1 MPLTTGELLVQRGV
15 ATREQIERAVGEA
28 KESGI
33 KLCSRL
39 HEMGI
44 DEGLLAAALAERHMA
59 PGVDLSRCAVDL
71 KLLDLVPRA
80 VAEGDH
86 MLPLSDEGGRLHI
99 AMASPADERV
109 LSEIRFVSGME
120 VSAYVCVRRAVELA
134 VRQAYDA
141 REAGARVW
149 RGAAAGAGLPPVLAT
164 LFPSPPAPEVEVPIE
179 EGDEALAVEVVVG
192 GAGGASGPGAT
203 PAPAPADAEV
213 HEVVLRVEAAGRRR
227 VLVVDDEPE
236 IRLLVQRTLEKH
248 GYEVFTAGDG
258 ADALRLCDELLP
270 DLVLLDAMLPQV
282 HGFEVCRRLKSAPR
296 TRQVPVIMMTAI
308 YRGWRFAQEARDI
321 FGAEDYVEKPFRL
334 DDFLKRIEAV
344 LQATEQRP
352 QAGADRAAAHMRRGR
367 ELAVA
372 NQLAA
377 SQKELEA
384 AIQADPWSSE
394 AHAML
399 ARVQKARGDLFAA
412 MTSYERAA
420 ELKPG
425 HLPLLKALAALYAE
439 KGFRRKAADT
449 LERAEA
455 AATSEADKAT
465 LRQRIAELTA

>member
-1 MPLTTGELLVQRGV
+1 LPLTTGELLVRRGV

-28 KESGI
+28 RGSGI

-44 DEGLLAAALAERHMA
+44 DEGMLAAALAERHMA
-59 PGVDLSRCAVDL
+59 PGIDLSRCAVDL
-71 KLLDLVPRA
+71 RLLDLVPRA
-80 VAEGDH
+80 VAEQDH
-86 MLPLSDEGGRLHI
+86 MLPLSDEGGRLHL
-99 AMASPADERV
+99 AMANPSDERV
-109 LSEIRFVSGME
+109 LSEIRFISGLE
-120 VSAYVCVRRAVELA
+120 ISAYVCVSRAVEVA

-164 LFPSPPAPEVEVPIE
+164 VLPAPQAPEVEVPIE
-179 EGDEALAVEVVVG
+179 EGDEALAVQVVA
-192 GAGGASGPGAT
+192 GAE
-203 PAPAPADAEV
+203 APPDGEV
-213 HEVVLRVEAAGRRR
+213 HEVVLSVQATGRKR

-248 GYEVFTAGDG
+248 GYDVTTAADG
-258 ADALRLCDELLP
+258 AEALRLCDELAP

-282 HGFEVCRRLKSAPR
+282 HGFEVCRRLKASPR

-334 DDFLKRIEAV
+334 EDFLRRIEAV
-344 LQATEQRP
+344 LQAVEQKP
-352 QAGADRAAAHMRRGR
+352 QAGADRAAVHMRRGR

-377 SQKELEA
+377 AQKELEA
-384 AIQADPWSSE
+384 AIQADPWSAE
-394 AHAML
+394 AHALL
-399 ARVQKARGDLFAA
+399 ARTQKARGDAFAA

-420 ELKPG
+420 ELKPD
-425 HLPLLKALAALYAE
+425 HLPLLKSLAALYLE
-439 KGFRRKAADT
+439 KGFRRKASEI
-449 LERAEA
+449 LERAVGA
-455 AATSEADKAT
+455 AQDDASRSA